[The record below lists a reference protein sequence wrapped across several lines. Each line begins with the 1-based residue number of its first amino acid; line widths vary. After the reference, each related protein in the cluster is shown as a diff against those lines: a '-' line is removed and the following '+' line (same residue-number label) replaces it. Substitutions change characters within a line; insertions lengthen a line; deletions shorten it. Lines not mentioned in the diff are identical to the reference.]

1 MKNIFFQVLLAV
13 TLSLLLAQ
21 FALAAGPGP
30 CGANCQ
36 ANFTTV
42 QDVEDLVNELTND
55 GQPGATA
62 VRDVETGVITVTLS
76 DGRLLSVAPVG
87 LALRSQNTAQRRIME
102 TENGGLHLRSQQGLQ
117 FQLRSEF
124 HHEAQAIGELL
135 RLGGDNIEWFGNQV
149 EIDSPAGE
157 RMCFAPDMELIAGQA
172 SGASSVSTD
181 IDGNLQ
187 FQYQDGIQQRLFA
200 CAHDMVQLRDEVRS
214 TLQQQLQ
221 VHTDGTLSV
230 QVDGQLQ
237 RFRLEAALRLNGILD
252 QPGFFSEQNRLYF
265 RYRDGWEQE
274 IITLP

>member
-1 MKNIFFQVLLAV
+1 MKQNFFSILLTI
-13 TLSLLLAQ
+13 TLMFLLTPFVQ
-21 FALAAGPGP
+21 AAGPQT

-36 ANFTTV
+36 ASFTTE
-42 QDVEDLVNELTND
+42 QDVEDLVNELVND

-62 VRDVETGVITVTLS
+62 VRNIETGVITVTLP
-76 DGRLLSVAPVG
+76 DGSLLSVTPVG
-87 LALRSQNTAQRRIME
+87 LALRSQNMVQRQIMG
-102 TENGGLHLRSQQGLQ
+102 TENGGLHLRSEQGLQ

-124 HHEAQAIGELL
+124 HHKAQAIGELL
-135 RLGGDNIEWFGNQV
+135 RLGWDNIEWFGNQI
-149 EIDSPAGE
+149 EIDSPSGE
-157 RMCFAPDMELIAGQA
+157 RMCFAPDMELISEQA
-172 SGASSVSTD
+172 SGAASISTD
-181 IDGNLQ
+181 SDGNLLVK
-187 FQYQDGIQQRLFA
+187 YQDGIQQRLFA

-274 IITLP
+274 IVTLP